1 MGWFW
6 DESTGWFW
14 EDSSY
19 AMLGFCGDLTE
30 RTKSHRASCS
40 HCLDQLPLPFTDGV
54 QAKSPPKFYSLFCS
68 FCSRSQEKK
77 GKKKGDILHFI
88 HSVGARSS
96 TDMNE
101 SSVRR
106 LLEKQHFLRR
116 QLQDL

>member
-1 MGWFW
+1 MQCWVFVVTLRKGQSHTEPAAATASISCPFPSQMGFRLNHPQN
-6 DESTGWFW
+6 FI
-14 EDSSY
+14 
-19 AMLGFCGDLTE
+19 
-30 RTKSHRASCS
+30 H
-40 HCLDQLPLPFTDGV
+40 
-54 QAKSPPKFYSLFCS
+54 YSAHFAAEV
-68 FCSRSQEKK
+68 RKKKEKK
-77 GKKKGDILHFI
+77 MGDILHFI